1 MNDVSL
7 ATASGIDDLLL
18 AVELDP
24 SCAETYEAIADQLM
38 VKGYGAEAARWRSWS
53 LLQPSSSNL
62 NQAIAKLREL
72 SLGRP
77 SLLDKTAQILD
88 QAQQLYSQGFLQQAK
103 DLLESL
109 AFTNSLPPA
118 ICNRVGM
125 LEAQLGDHWRAESWY
140 RTSLLQQ
147 AAQPQVWFAITR
159 LLLNQS
165 SWDEAIETVEQGLI
179 FSPKHPWGLK
189 LRIQALQLSK
199 GWRTLA
205 LLDSKNEL
213 PKSDQRHG
221 PLTAGRSFRYNKI
234 WLQLDLQEKL
244 RLRHLL
250 INQPACWW
258 ALNFRQ
264 ADLLLWAKE
273 QELLP
278 NNLSIKII
286 ASPDPLGLHSDLN
299 KLDDLTISMG
309 SSYGLDNEIAPGLL
323 ILARGPLRA
332 LPRAIAP
339 WLNNESIPLLAP
351 IGLLNKPPARK
362 IVFGAGGW
370 ELWWPNSSDE

>member
-38 VKGYGAEAARWRSWS
+38 AKGYGAEAARWRSWS
-53 LLQPSSSNL
+53 LLQPSNSNL
-62 NQAIAKLREL
+62 NQAIAELREL

-77 SLLDKTAQILD
+77 SLLDKTEQILD
-88 QAQQLYSQGFLQQAK
+88 QAQQLYRQGFLQQAK

-109 AFTNSLPPA
+109 AFTNSLPAA

-189 LRIQALQLSK
+189 LRMQALQLSK

-213 PKSDQRHG
+213 PQLDQRHG
-221 PLTAGRSFRYNKI
+221 PLTAGRSFQCEKI
-234 WLQLDLQEKL
+234 KLELSLQEKL
-244 RLRHLL
+244 HLRHLR

-278 NNLSIKII
+278 ENLTLKVI
-286 ASPDPLGLHSDLN
+286 ASPDPICLQADLN
-299 KLDDLTISMG
+299 KLFDLTISVG
-309 SSYGLDNEIAPGLL
+309 STYGLGNEIAPGLL
-323 ILARGPLRA
+323 MLARGPHGA
-332 LPRAIAP
+332 LPRALAP

-362 IVFGAGGW
+362 MVFGAGGW

>member
-1 MNDVSL
+1 MNYVSL

-18 AVELDP
+18 AVEQGSRCP
-24 SCAETYEAIADQLM
+24 ETFEAIADQLM

-62 NQAIAKLREL
+62 NEAIAALKEL
-72 SLGRP
+72 SLGKP
-77 SLLDKTAQILD
+77 SLLDKTEQILD
-88 QAQQLYSQGFLQQAK
+88 QAQQLYSQGLLQQAK

-109 AFTNSLPPA
+109 AFTNSLPAA

-165 SWDEAIETVEQGLI
+165 NWDEAIETVEQGLI
-179 FSPKHPWGLK
+179 FSPKHSWGLK
-189 LRIQALQLSK
+189 LRMQALQLSK

-213 PKSDQRHG
+213 PQLDQRHG
-221 PLTAGRSFRYNKI
+221 PLTAGRSFQREKI
-234 WLQLDLQEKL
+234 KLQLNLQEKL
-244 RLRHLL
+244 YLRSLL
-250 INQPACWW
+250 VNLPACWW
-258 ALNFRQ
+258 ILNFRH
-264 ADLLLWAKE
+264 ADLLFWAKE

-278 NNLSIKII
+278 ENLTLKVI
-286 ASPDPLGLHSDLN
+286 ASPDPVGLQADLN
-299 KLDDLTISMG
+299 KLYELTIQVNSI
-309 SSYGLDNEIAPGLL
+309 YGLVAETAPGLFV
-323 ILARGPLRA
+323 LARGPLRA
-332 LPRAIAP
+332 LPRALAP
-339 WLNNESIPLLAP
+339 WLNNRLIPLLAP
-351 IGLLNKPPARK
+351 VGLLNKPPARK
-362 IVFGAGGW
+362 MVFGAGGW
-370 ELWWPNSSDE
+370 ELWWPNGTDE

>member
-1 MNDVSL
+1 MNDVSR
-7 ATASGIDDLLL
+7 ATASGIEDLLL

-24 SCAETYEAIADQLM
+24 SCPETYEAIADQLM

-62 NQAIAKLREL
+62 NQAIAELREL

-77 SLLDKTAQILD
+77 SLLDKTEQILD

-109 AFTNSLPPA
+109 AFTNSLPAA

-189 LRIQALQLSK
+189 LRMQALQLSK

-205 LLDSKNEL
+205 LLDGKNEL
-213 PKSDQRHG
+213 PQLDQRHG
-221 PLTAGRSFRYNKI
+221 PLTAGRSFQRHKT

-244 RLRHLL
+244 HLRHLL

-278 NNLSIKII
+278 KNLTLKVI
-286 ASPDPLGLHSDLN
+286 ASPDPIGLQADLN
-299 KLDDLTISMG
+299 KLSDLTISVG
-309 SSYGLDNEIAPGLL
+309 STYGLGNEIAPGLL
-323 ILARGPLRA
+323 MLARGPHGA
-332 LPRAIAP
+332 LPRALAP

-370 ELWWPNSSDE
+370 ELWWPNSTDE

>member
-18 AVELDP
+18 TVELDP
-24 SCAETYEAIADQLM
+24 SCPETYEAIADQLM
-38 VKGYGAEAARWRSWS
+38 AKGYGAEAARWRSWS
-53 LLQPSSSNL
+53 LLQPVNDNL
-62 NQAIAKLREL
+62 NSAIAALKEL
-72 SLGRP
+72 SIGQP
-77 SLLDKTAQILD
+77 SLLDKTEQILN

-109 AFTNSLPPA
+109 AFSNSLPAA

-189 LRIQALQLSK
+189 LRMQALQLSK

-213 PKSDQRHG
+213 PQLDQRHG
-221 PLTAGRSFRYNKI
+221 PLTAGRSFQCHKI
-234 WLQLDLQEKL
+234 GLQLDLQDKL

-278 NNLSIKII
+278 ENLTIKVI
-286 ASPDPLGLHSDLN
+286 ASPDPICLQADLN
-299 KLDDLTISMG
+299 KLFDLTISVG
-309 SSYGLDNEIAPGLL
+309 STYGLGNEIAPGLL
-323 ILARGPLRA
+323 MLARGPHGA
-332 LPRAIAP
+332 LPRALAP

-362 IVFGAGGW
+362 MVFGAGGC